1 MAGLSMVFNGLLV
14 GASGFALYSIQPAE
28 HPYAF
33 SACAFGLCH
42 GLLGIIHAYKKG
54 DEGDSCNKI
63 REISTSCME
72 IVQLPLI
79 NIELYLASSNTS
91 ALALGHGLFV
101 IPLAFDLIA
110 KLFTE
115 EGDDSNTNTLKDL
128 TILGNIVS
136 LTFLAVNE
144 SNYTYVSMAITAF
157 LTKYGAILLDSY
169 WEGALENTVLL
180 GYSIFTMLAN
190 NAITGKPE
198 WMNMK

>member
-1 MAGLSMVFNGLLV
+1 MSGLSMVFNGLLV
-14 GASGFALYSIQPAE
+14 GASGFALYTMPPAE

-42 GLLGIIHAYKKG
+42 GLLGMIHYYKQ
-54 DEGDSCNKI
+54 DSEDCSKI
-63 REISTSCME
+63 HDVSTSVME
-72 IVQLPLI
+72 IIQLPLI
-79 NIELYLASSNTS
+79 NIELYLASSESS

-128 TILGNIVS
+128 TILGNIMS

-169 WEGALENTVLL
+169 WEGSLENTVLT
-180 GYSIFTMLAN
+180 GYSLFTFLAN
-190 NAITGKPE
+190 YAITEKPE
-198 WMNMK
+198 WLSMK

>member
-1 MAGLSMVFNGLLV
+1 MSGLSMVFNGLLV
-14 GASGFALYSIQPAE
+14 GASGLALYSIQPAE

-54 DEGDSCNKI
+54 DEGDRCNKI
-63 REISTSCME
+63 REISTSVME
-72 IVQLPLI
+72 IIQLPLI
-79 NIELYLASSNTS
+79 NIELYLASSETS
-91 ALALGHGLFV
+91 ALALGHALFI

-110 KLFTE
+110 KLLTE

-144 SNYTYVSMAITAF
+144 SNHTYICMAITAF
-157 LTKYGAILLDSY
+157 LTKYGATLLDSY
-169 WEGALENTVLL
+169 WEGTLENTVLT
-180 GYSIFTMLAN
+180 GYSLFTFLAN
-190 NAITGKPE
+190 YALTGKPE
-198 WMNMK
+198 WMKM